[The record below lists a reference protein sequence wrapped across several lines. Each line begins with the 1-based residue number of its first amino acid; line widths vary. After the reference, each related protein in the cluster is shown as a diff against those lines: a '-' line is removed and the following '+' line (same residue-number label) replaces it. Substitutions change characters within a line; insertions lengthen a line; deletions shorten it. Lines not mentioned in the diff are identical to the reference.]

1 MAALLIPCLTEW
13 DFLPSDSRANTG
25 SAHTAPTGNP
35 FSLSVGAGTGQA
47 QGEREAAGAC
57 RQCSTKK
64 PLGNINRCDG
74 QQTHLATVPRGAAGT
89 QPGGWAAEGLQES
102 SPSRGQG
109 W

>member
-13 DFLPSDSRANTG
+13 DFLPPDSRANAAVPARLPRETR
-25 SAHTAPTGNP
+25 
-35 FSLSVGAGTGQA
+35 SLRAGAGTGQA

-64 PLGNINRCDG
+64 PLGNINRCFG
-74 QQTHLATVPRGAAGT
+74 QQTHLAAVLRGAAGT